1 VIRFF
6 FTSESN
12 LSVINT
18 LRQIVTTRT
27 PLDNIEKSLI
37 INCNYH
43 SGRLRLR
50 RDHNPKMASM
60 FATTQRFAVAS
71 ATDGALTPQFLIDYI
86 SPVSVAIAYF
96 GTLAVR
102 NWCAFSSRKPSSG
115 KKTSTERRVAIGLLS
130 TAIFG
135 YVIQALVYLT
145 RSLLEQ
151 GWWAP
156 QHRIINVLASILVWG
171 GIFVKLV
178 GEPTPS
184 WLPYSLAW
192 MVGFGFET
200 IICALSTPLRETAT
214 IFDIVA
220 FAAQCLRVTC
230 FLLLGI
236 IAICLLRKADRT
248 VTPGESQSLLGAES
262 AVEYGAIAT
271 ENPVKT
277 GEDAEQSEDEDKDI
291 KEQQRKRLE
300 EQGGWW
306 GYLKGFMVFAPYIW
320 PTGNRKVQACLAF
333 MFVHVVFER
342 FLNVLVPRQVGIITN
357 RLAESSTGGPMPWR
371 ELLVW
376 VFLKYLGSSAG
387 LSMMRTIASAHVSN
401 NSTKRLSGL
410 AFKHVMG
417 LSMDFHSNKDSGEV
431 LKSVDQ
437 ARSLTDLL
445 ETIGFDTG
453 PMMIDMVVALFYI
466 THLFD
471 VYVAFVV
478 LVVGVVYVSM
488 AFKLTEYTQPKR
500 RLYTEKSRFESKTLY
515 ESVSNWQTVS
525 YFNRIPHEEERY
537 QKTVDATIEAQLSYF
552 YAWSF
557 CYAAQSIVMTLGLLT
572 AAFIAI
578 YQISS
583 GSKPVGNF
591 VTFVMYWG
599 TMMGPLN
606 RLTWTW
612 KHVNTTLVDAER
624 LLQLVQ
630 TKSSVQDVP
639 GAPDLEA
646 TQGRV
651 EFKNV
656 DFSYDDRKQTIK
668 DLSFT
673 VEPGQTVALVGETGG
688 GKSSTLKLLMRF
700 YDLTNGSI
708 NIDGQNIQ
716 DVTLSSLRETLGTV
730 PQDPSLFN
738 TSIMENVRYARLDAT
753 DEEVMDACRA
763 AAVHEKIITFPDQ
776 YKSKVGERGVKL
788 SGGELQRIAIARVIL
803 KNPKI
808 VLLDEATSAVDS
820 SIETQIQSAFKKLS
834 AGRTTF
840 VVAHRLSTIMD
851 ANVILVIDQGS
862 IIQRGTHEE
871 LIQIEGEKYH
881 ELWSKQTAR
890 SVSKASSV
898 TAGEAGDEDDKT
910 DGNKLID
917 VD

>member
-1 VIRFF
+1 M
-6 FTSESN
+6 S
-12 LSVINT
+12 
-18 LRQIVTTRT
+18 
-27 PLDNIEKSLI
+27 
-37 INCNYH
+37 
-43 SGRLRLR
+43 
-50 RDHNPKMASM
+50 
-60 FATTQRFAVAS
+60 ATTQQIA
-71 ATDGALTPQFLIDYI
+71 ATEESLTPQYLLDYI
-86 SPVSVAIAYF
+86 SPVSVAITYF

-102 NWCAFSSRKPSSG
+102 HWCAFSSRKPKSG
-115 KKTSTERRVAIGLLS
+115 KKKYTQSRLIVGLLS
-130 TAIFG
+130 TAVLA
-135 YVIQALVYLT
+135 YVVQALVYLT
-145 RSLLEQ
+145 RSLVER

-178 GEPTPS
+178 GERTPS
-184 WLPYSLAW
+184 WLPYTLAW
-192 MVGFGFET
+192 MVGLGFE
-200 IICALSTPLRETAT
+200 IAICALSIPSQNPVTV
-214 IFDIVA
+214 FDLWA
-220 FAAQCLRVTC
+220 FSAQALRVTC
-230 FLLLGI
+230 FILLGLT
-236 IAICLLRKADRT
+236 AISLLRKEDKT
-248 VTPGESQSLLGAES
+248 VTSEEYRSLLGRES
-262 AVEYGAIAT
+262 AAEYGAIPT
-271 ENPVKT
+271 EDPAET
-277 GEDAEQSEDEDKDI
+277 GEEDDESEDEDKDI

-320 PTGNRKVQACLAF
+320 PTGNRKVQACLVF
-333 MFVHVVFER
+333 MVVHVIIER

-357 RLAESSTGGPMPWR
+357 RLAETPAGGTMPWK

-478 LVVGVVYVSM
+478 LVVGVVYVTM
-488 AFKLTEYTQPKR
+488 AFKLTAYTQPKR
-500 RLYTEKSRFESKTLY
+500 RLYTERSRFESKTLY

-537 QKTVDATIEAQLSYF
+537 QKTVDETIEAQLTYF

-612 KHVNTTLVDAER
+612 KTINTTLVDAER

-630 TKSSVQDVP
+630 TKSSVQSAP

-646 TQGRV
+646 PLGKV

-656 DFSYDDRKQTIK
+656 DFSYDERKQTIK
-668 DLSFT
+668 GLSFT
-673 VEPGQTVALVGETGG
+673 VNPGQTVALVGETGG

-700 YDLTNGSI
+700 YDVTNGSI
-708 NIDGQNIQ
+708 NIDGQNIR

-753 DEEVMDACRA
+753 DEEVMEACSA
-763 AAVHEKIITFPDQ
+763 AAVHEKIMSFPDK

-851 ANVILVIDQGS
+851 ANVILVIDQGK
-862 IIQRGTHEE
+862 IIQSGTHEE
-871 LIQIEGEKYH
+871 LIHIGGGKYH
-881 ELWSKQTAR
+881 ELWSKQTTGKG
-890 SVSKASSV
+890 SKASSV
-898 TAGEAGDEDDKT
+898 TAVDESEDESKDDK
-910 DGNKLID
+910 NKLVD
-917 VD
+917 V